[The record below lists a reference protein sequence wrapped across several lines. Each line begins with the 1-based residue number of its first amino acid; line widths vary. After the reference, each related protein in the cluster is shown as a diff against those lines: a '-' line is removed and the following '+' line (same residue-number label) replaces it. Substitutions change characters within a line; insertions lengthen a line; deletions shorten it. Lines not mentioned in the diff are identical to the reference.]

1 MKSHKHQ
8 SSNDCKLLTYDSD
21 QLLHCVL
28 RYPLHEIWYALCIL
42 WVFAYLLAGELLRSF
57 YPREVFAN
65 HSNIFVKPRHNTW
78 SAFWFLKFSNSCI
91 MISWMPISQKIWEY
105 SFWLVLNTPEIFSGL
120 FITVE
125 SFISRHISSCALSEY
140 MVLYSCKLFLRGYVG
155 LKIGK
160 NKILPEIFVFH
171 F

>member
-1 MKSHKHQ
+1 
-8 SSNDCKLLTYDSD
+8 
-21 QLLHCVL
+21 
-28 RYPLHEIWYALCIL
+28 
-42 WVFAYLLAGELLRSF
+42 
-57 YPREVFAN
+57 
-65 HSNIFVKPRHNTW
+65 
-78 SAFWFLKFSNSCI
+78 

-105 SFWLVLNTPEIFSGL
+105 SFRLVLNTPEIFSGL

-125 SFISRHISSCALSEY
+125 SFISRHISSCVLSEY

-160 NKILPEIFVFH
+160 NKILVEIFVFH